1 MAWAC
6 RRTGE
11 STFERGVQAGRHFQR
26 TNVGDQANHGEE
38 KGETTGG
45 NERRR
50 PVVRARLNLP
60 ASQVGRGVVHVGGGA
75 AQDMYVVPAKGRA
88 ARWRLT
94 SPLLTGT
101 SAAAF
106 PLEVGC
112 GARGVRRAALQQN
125 PYGRALARPRAH
137 ALRPGAYRT
146 VTSLLWLG
154 WVAGGGGEGGVRAR
168 RTHVVARHPHH
179 HAHSAPRST
188 DVAGRG
194 TWPQ

>member
-26 TNVGDQANHGEE
+26 TNAGDQANHGEE

-60 ASQVGRGVVHVGGGA
+60 ASQVGRGVVHVGGLYLTVLYFSGT
-75 AQDMYVVPAKGRA
+75 PAPSVRCSPSRSWLRRCGCAPRRTCSRTPTVGR
-88 ARWRLT
+88 W
-94 SPLLTGT
+94 
-101 SAAAF
+101 
-106 PLEVGC
+106 
-112 GARGVRRAALQQN
+112 
-125 PYGRALARPRAH
+125 RAH

-154 WVAGGGGEGGVRAR
+154 LVAGGGGEGAAEAM
-168 RTHVVARHPHH
+168 RTHARHPHH
-179 HAHSAPRST
+179 HAHSAPHST
-188 DVAGRG
+188 HVAGRG
-194 TWPQ
+194 T